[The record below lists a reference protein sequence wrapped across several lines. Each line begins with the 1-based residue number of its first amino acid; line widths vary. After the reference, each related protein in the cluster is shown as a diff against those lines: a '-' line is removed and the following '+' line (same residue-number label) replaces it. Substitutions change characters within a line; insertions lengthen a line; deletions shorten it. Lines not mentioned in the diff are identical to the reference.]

1 MSEIESLSDCSSESE
16 YDSDCESDSES
27 EQEQEQQP
35 SPDNLDQL
43 DNLEQQPDNLDK
55 LNKLDQPSPPPPP
68 QLDIISE
75 EYFKLKK
82 LLNEKKQLLLK
93 HKLANLLNLN
103 VDIILSHINNIN
115 FKFDKTNNFWTFSYK
130 HKKAQSDNLEKL
142 IKLEKNNKFC
152 IKGNDNKY
160 KVYIKN
166 KKKIQ
171 IIVKKYEIEFD
182 IKKHNLYINKKA
194 KNSNTPEFLILN
206 LLLYIDSHEW
216 EDSDIIKFA
225 NL

>member
-16 YDSDCESDSES
+16 CDSDCYSDSES

-35 SPDNLDQL
+35 SPEQLDKLDQLDQL
-43 DNLEQQPDNLDK
+43 DNLDNLEQQ
-55 LNKLDQPSPPPPP
+55 P

-103 VDIILSHINNIN
+103 VNIILSHINNIN
-115 FKFDKTNNFWTFSYK
+115 FKFDKTDNFWTFSYK
-130 HKKAQSDNLEKL
+130 HKKAQSDNLERL

-216 EDSDIIKFA
+216 EDSDIITFA

>member
-1 MSEIESLSDCSSESE
+1 
-16 YDSDCESDSES
+16 
-27 EQEQEQQP
+27 
-35 SPDNLDQL
+35 
-43 DNLEQQPDNLDK
+43 
-55 LNKLDQPSPPPPP
+55 
-68 QLDIISE
+68 
-75 EYFKLKK
+75 
-82 LLNEKKQLLLK
+82 LLK

>member
-16 YDSDCESDSES
+16 CDSDCESDSES
-27 EQEQEQQP
+27 EQEQL
-35 SPDNLDQL
+35 DNLDNLDKLDKLEQLDNL
-43 DNLEQQPDNLDK
+43 DNLEQPQT
-55 LNKLDQPSPPPPP
+55 QPPPPP

-130 HKKAQSDNLEKL
+130 HKKAQSDNLERL

-216 EDSDIIKFA
+216 EDSDIIKFV

>member
-16 YDSDCESDSES
+16 CDSDCESDSES

-35 SPDNLDQL
+35 SPEQLDKLDQLDQL
-43 DNLEQQPDNLDK
+43 DNLDNLEQQ
-55 LNKLDQPSPPPPP
+55 P

-103 VDIILSHINNIN
+103 VNIILSHINNIN
-115 FKFDKTNNFWTFSYK
+115 FKFDKTDNFWTFSYK
-130 HKKAQSDNLEKL
+130 HKKAQSDNLERL

-216 EDSDIIKFA
+216 EDSDIIKFV